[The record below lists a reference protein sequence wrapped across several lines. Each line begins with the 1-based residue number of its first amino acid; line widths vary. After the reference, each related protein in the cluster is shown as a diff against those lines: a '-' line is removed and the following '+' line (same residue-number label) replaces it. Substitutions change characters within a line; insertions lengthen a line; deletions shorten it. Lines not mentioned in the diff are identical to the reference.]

1 MITRSTKGTGRN
13 TASERAPKHVME
25 TATLI
30 EHPLLAA
37 AATSVRVRLHQRL
50 AVSVDQTETV
60 YVVRSGLVAL
70 STWLEGRRRS
80 LLSLIYPGEIFR
92 TSFAPPLAD
101 TALMALAAGEVLRLP
116 WHAFDNLVTAEVPL
130 GRGYERQV
138 ARQLACNSLHA
149 TVVATLTGEE
159 RVATFLVEQALRL
172 GRRTSG
178 GIAFDLPM
186 TREDIADYLSLNAD
200 TLSRIMSR
208 LKAGGLITVAGRGH
222 ALTREFDRL
231 LALSPVAAALQ
242 QLHEPRF

>member
-1 MITRSTKGTGRN
+1 
-13 TASERAPKHVME
+13 ME

-50 AVSVDQTETV
+50 AVSVDHTETV
-60 YVVRSGLVAL
+60 YVVRSGLLAL
-70 STWLEGRRRS
+70 STWLEGRGRS
-80 LLSLIYPGEIFR
+80 LLTLIYPGEIFR
-92 TSFAPPLAD
+92 TSFAPPIVD
-101 TALMALAAGEVLRLP
+101 TALMALAPSEVMRLP
-116 WHAFDNLVTAEVPL
+116 WQAFDNLVANEISL
-130 GRGYERQV
+130 ARGYEQQV

-149 TVVATLTGEE
+149 TVVATFTGEE

-178 GIAFDLPM
+178 GIAFDVPM

-231 LALSPVAAALQ
+231 LELSPVAGALQ